1 MKTYPTI
8 TSIPTNQSI
17 YAFDKL
23 DGSNIRAEW
32 DKKRG
37 FYKFGS
43 RKQLIGAD
51 DETLGQ
57 SREMIVDT
65 YADDLAHVFQE
76 RRWDRVICFFEFHG
90 PTSFA
95 GLHKPGETPE
105 VTLFDVAPHRKGILE
120 PNEFLEF
127 FGHLKHA
134 PLLYEGDPDEAFI
147 ESVKDG
153 SLEGMTYEGVICKGA
168 HQSPGRPLMFKIKNR
183 AWIEAVKA
191 MYANDEKLLRELL

>member
-8 TSIPTNQSI
+8 TPILTNQPI

-32 DKKRG
+32 NKKRG

-51 DETLGQ
+51 DTTLGQ

-65 YADDLAHVFQE
+65 YADDLAHVFKD
-76 RRWDRVICFFEFHG
+76 RRWDRAICFFEFHG
-90 PTSFA
+90 PGSFA

-120 PNEFLEF
+120 PKVFLDL

-134 PLLYEGDPDEAFI
+134 ELLYHGNPNDPFI
-147 ESVKDG
+147 QSVRDG
-153 SLEGMTYEGVICKGA
+153 TLEGMTYEGVVCKGKNI
-168 HQSPGRPLMFKIKNR
+168 SPGRPLMFKVKNQ
-183 AWIEAVKA
+183 AWIDQVKA
-191 MYANDEKLLRELL
+191 LYANNEKLLKELL